1 MTGFLVD
8 TRDTRALARAVVDA
22 LDFAAGPGGDLRA
35 ERARETVA
43 RNFTIEAMAASL
55 SEVYAQV
62 GEVHDPRRPVTSPV
76 MVS

>member
-1 MTGFLVD
+1 VTGFLVD
-8 TRDTRALARAVVDA
+8 TRDTRALARAVAGA
-22 LDFAAGPGGDLRA
+22 LDFAAGPGGDVRA

-55 SEVYAQV
+55 SDLYAQV
-62 GEVHDPRRPVTSPV
+62 GEADDPRRPVTSPV